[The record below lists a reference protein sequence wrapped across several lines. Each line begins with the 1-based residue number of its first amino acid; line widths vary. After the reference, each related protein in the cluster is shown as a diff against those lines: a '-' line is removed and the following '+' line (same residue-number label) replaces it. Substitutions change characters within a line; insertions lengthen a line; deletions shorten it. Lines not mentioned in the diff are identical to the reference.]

1 MHGVPSL
8 DSAVERVRAGSLS
21 EGLEQLL
28 VLHSTH
34 GPASA
39 EPLPDVELATLLGV
53 LVDCRLA
60 RGDLANAMTHSEEL
74 TPLLRGAG
82 LAAALAHQAKGEV
95 AAALGDAESAVAH
108 FTTAGHAGPGRRSGP
123 APVAGRGRPGR
134 TCATAT
140 PAPRVTLAR
149 EHVELARQSGSP
161 YAMAGALR
169 TLAAVDAGP
178 DRIQHLL
185 RARAVLAGTK
195 AERLSAQID
204 TDLAG
209 LLLLTQASDAQE
221 RALALLRAAEDH
233 AGRQELWPLQGRV
246 RRLLD
251 RLGEQPRKVQTEAM
265 AALTVSERR
274 VARMA
279 ADGLTNR
286 QIANELVVTVK
297 AVEWHLSHVYRKLG
311 ISSRGMLAGTLGVW
325 RSAIAALHPSGHAG
339 VAAHPHDPADG
350 RARPARARSRRHAA
364 GAAVRPD
371 VRDRVRGGGRRAR
384 ARLGRG
390 LRPRGRPG
398 VRAGGVRGELGVD
411 QLLVVRLGV
420 RHRRLGLPAHHDGA
434 DGRRARA
441 GARRAD
447 DVRVRDPPRGAPRR
461 AADGDRL
468 RDHAAADGRA
478 VAARRLPGRR
488 APVAVHQDGRRRW
501 SSRSS
506 AGWRRS
512 SRTRRCARPWSSSW
526 C

>member
-1 MHGVPSL
+1 MPGVPSL

-53 LVDCRLA
+53 LIDCRLA

-74 TPLLRGAG
+74 TPLLRGTG
-82 LAAALAHQAKGEV
+82 LAAALAHQARGEV
-95 AAALGDAESAVAH
+95 AAALGDAESAVVH
-108 FTTAGHAGPGRRSGP
+108 FTTSGQLAPPDADLDLLPWRAGAALAHLRNGNAR
-123 APVAGRGRPGR
+123 AA
-134 TCATAT
+134 AD
-140 PAPRVTLAR
+140 LAR

-209 LLLLTQASDAQE
+209 LLLLTHAGDAEE

-311 ISSRGMLAGTLGVW
+311 ISSRGMLAGTLGVT
-325 RSAIAALHPSGHAG
+325 
-339 VAAHPHDPADG
+339 V
-350 RARPARARSRRHAA
+350 
-364 GAAVRPD
+364 
-371 VRDRVRGGGRRAR
+371 
-384 ARLGRG
+384 
-390 LRPRGRPG
+390 
-398 VRAGGVRGELGVD
+398 
-411 QLLVVRLGV
+411 
-420 RHRRLGLPAHHDGA
+420 
-434 DGRRARA
+434 
-441 GARRAD
+441 
-447 DVRVRDPPRGAPRR
+447 
-461 AADGDRL
+461 
-468 RDHAAADGRA
+468 
-478 VAARRLPGRR
+478 
-488 APVAVHQDGRRRW
+488 
-501 SSRSS
+501 
-506 AGWRRS
+506 
-512 SRTRRCARPWSSSW
+512 
-526 C
+526 